1 MQSELTLRD
10 IAAPAPPPDI
20 AAGDDLWPR
29 IAAAHLAR
37 RRKRRWQR
45 VAGAGMAAAFV
56 IVAGV
61 GFHRASVESS
71 SVDWEARAEALEIQ
85 LNQAEAMSPQM
96 RVAADTESELAR
108 VDRALQ
114 AAYDRGAGKS
124 ELVSLWK
131 QRSEL
136 LSVLLTVHQQQLA
149 ITRI

>member
-10 IAAPAPPPDI
+10 IATPASPPDF
-20 AAGDDLWPR
+20 ASGDDLWPR
-29 IAAAHLAR
+29 IAATHLAR
-37 RRKRRWQR
+37 RRKRRFR
-45 VAGAGMAAAFV
+45 RIAGAGLAAAFV
-56 IVAGV
+56 IVTVV
-61 GFHRASVESS
+61 GFHRAAVEPS

-85 LNQAEAMSPQM
+85 LNQAAALSQDM
-96 RVAADTESELAR
+96 RVAADTEGELAR

-124 ELVSLWK
+124 ELVPLWK